1 MTRNEPSASDG
12 YLPRLVL
19 SWLIVGVLLVYGISQ
34 AVMASV
40 PLFAS

>member
-1 MTRNEPSASDG
+1 MTRQDVTVTK

-19 SWLIVGVLLVYGISQ
+19 SWLVVGVLLVYGITQ
-34 AVMASV
+34 AIMATL